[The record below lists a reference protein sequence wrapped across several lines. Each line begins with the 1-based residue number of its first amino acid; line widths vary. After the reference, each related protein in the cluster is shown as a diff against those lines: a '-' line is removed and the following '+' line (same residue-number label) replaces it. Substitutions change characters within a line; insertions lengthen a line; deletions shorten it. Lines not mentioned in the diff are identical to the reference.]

1 MLTPKDLRNHEFQAS
16 GRSGYLAADV
26 DEYLDEVYASYDQM
40 FRENAEIVRKLQVL
54 ADRLAQYKDDEENI
68 RNALVEAQR
77 MKNSIIV
84 EAQQK
89 AQGQL
94 SETEEKIRAAR
105 ESVDAQSGEILDKAR
120 VEAEEILKDA
130 RAEAQ
135 EIIDRANHKAT
146 DLLDTANAIYEE
158 KVGSVAEEAA
168 KEEAYLDKIKTE
180 SVRIRKQLSD
190 TYQMQMELLS
200 FAPDFS
206 NEVKESVGEPE
217 AEAEEETFASG
228 EEVLGERNYKETKER
243 LEEQQDLPAAPVVP
257 TVEEMPEELPAEEP
271 EPEPV
276 EEPEPEPVEEPEPE
290 SEPEQESLFDL
301 DDVEVDDDDDDDGF
315 GDIDKYL
322 AGSTVED
329 VNDGNKYF
337 K

>member
-1 MLTPKDLRNHEFQAS
+1 MKMLTPKDLRNHEFQMS
-16 GRSGYLAADV
+16 GRNGYLAADV
-26 DEYLDEVYASYDQM
+26 DEYMDEVYSSYDQM

-54 ADRLAQYKDDEENI
+54 ADRLAKYKDDEENI

-120 VEAEEILKDA
+120 VEADEILKDA
-130 RAEAQ
+130 RAEAA
-135 EIIDRANHKAT
+135 EIIERANNKAP

-168 KEEAYLDKIKTE
+168 KEEAYLEKVKVE
-180 SVRIRKQLSD
+180 SAKIRKQLSD

-200 FAPDFS
+200 FAPDFTS
-206 NEVKESVGEPE
+206 EVEHVEVPE
-217 AEAEEETFASG
+217 EVEEAPVEETFVTG
-228 EEVLGERNYKETKER
+228 EEVLGERAYQETQER
-243 LEEQQDLPAAPVVP
+243 LEAEAAAPV
-257 TVEEMPEELPAEEP
+257 AEEP
-271 EPEPV
+271 V
-276 EEPEPEPVEEPEPE
+276 IFPEPEAEPEVVETEPEEAPAEAPEEPAPA
-290 SEPEQESLFDL
+290 P
-301 DDVEVDDDDDDDGF
+301 VDEDDDDGF

-322 AGSTVED
+322 AGNGYED
-329 VNDGNKYF
+329 LNEGNKYF

>member
-1 MLTPKDLRNHEFQAS
+1 
-16 GRSGYLAADV
+16 
-26 DEYLDEVYASYDQM
+26 M

-54 ADRLAQYKDDEENI
+54 ADRLAKYKDDEENI

-120 VEAEEILKDA
+120 VEADEILKDA
-130 RAEAQ
+130 RAEAA
-135 EIIDRANHKAT
+135 EIIERANKKAT
-146 DLLDTANAIYEE
+146 DLLATADAIYEE

-168 KEEAYLDKIKTE
+168 KQEAYLEKVKVE
-180 SVRIRKQLSD
+180 SAKIRKQLSD

-200 FAPDFS
+200 FAPDFTS
-206 NEVKESVGEPE
+206 EVEHVELPEDVEKTPVEESFV
-217 AEAEEETFASG
+217 TG
-228 EEVLGERNYKETKER
+228 EEVLGERKYQETQER
-243 LEEQQDLPAAPVVP
+243 LEAEAKA
-257 TVEEMPEELPAEEP
+257 PEEEAEPEVIEEPEEEHAAKPAEEP
-271 EPEPV
+271 APAPVV
-276 EEPEPEPVEEPEPE
+276 EEE
-290 SEPEQESLFDL
+290 
-301 DDVEVDDDDDDDGF
+301 DDDGF

-322 AGSTVED
+322 AGNSYED
-329 VNDGNKYF
+329 LNDGNKYF

>member
-1 MLTPKDLRNHEFQAS
+1 MLTPKDLHDHEFQAT
-16 GRSGYLAADV
+16 GRNGYLAADV
-26 DEYLDEVYASYDQM
+26 DDYLDEVYNSYDQM
-40 FRENAEIVRKLQVL
+40 FRENADIVRKLQVL
-54 ADRLAQYKDDEENI
+54 ADRLAKYKEDEENI

-120 VEAEEILKDA
+120 VEAEDILKDA
-130 RAEAQ
+130 RAEAA
-135 EIIDRANHKAT
+135 EIIDRANRKAT
-146 DLLDTANAIYEE
+146 DLLDTANSIYEE

-168 KEEAYLDKIKTE
+168 KEEAYLNKIKAE
-180 SVRIRKQLSD
+180 SARVRKQLSD

-200 FAPDFS
+200 FAPDFTA
-206 NEVKESVGEPE
+206 EVSETE
-217 AEAEEETFASG
+217 APEEEPPVEVPEEEPVLEESFVSG
-228 EEVLGERNYKETKER
+228 EEVLGERAYQETRER
-243 LEEQQDLPAAPVVP
+243 LEAEAAQEEEPVAAPEPV
-257 TVEEMPEELPAEEP
+257 AEP
-271 EPEPV
+271 EPLSEPV
-276 EEPEPEPVEEPEPE
+276 IPEEE
-290 SEPEQESLFDL
+290 
-301 DDVEVDDDDDDDGF
+301 DDDGF

-322 AGSTVED
+322 AGNTVED

>member
-1 MLTPKDLRNHEFQAS
+1 MLTPKDLRNHEFQMS
-16 GRSGYLAADV
+16 GRNGYLAADV
-26 DEYLDEVYASYDQM
+26 DDYMDEVYSSYDQM

-54 ADRLAQYKDDEENI
+54 ADRLAKYKDDEENI

-120 VEAEEILKDA
+120 VEADEILKDA
-130 RAEAQ
+130 RAEAA
-135 EIIDRANHKAT
+135 EIIERANKKAT
-146 DLLDTANAIYEE
+146 DLLATADAIYEE

-168 KEEAYLDKIKTE
+168 KEEAYLEKIKVE
-180 SVRIRKQLSD
+180 SAKIRKQLSD

-200 FAPDFS
+200 FAPDFTA
-206 NEVKESVGEPE
+206 EVEHVELPE
-217 AEAEEETFASG
+217 EVEEAPVEETFVTG
-228 EEVLGERNYKETKER
+228 EEVLGERNYQETKER
-243 LEEQQDLPAAPVVP
+243 MEEAAPVAEEPVIYP
-257 TVEEMPEELPAEEP
+257 EPEEEPEVVEEAPAEEA
-271 EPEPV
+271 PV
-276 EEPEPEPVEEPEPE
+276 EEPAPEPVKV
-290 SEPEQESLFDL
+290 
-301 DDVEVDDDDDDDGF
+301 VEDDDDGF

-322 AGSTVED
+322 AGNSYED
-329 VNDGNKYF
+329 LNDGNKYF

>member
-1 MLTPKDLRNHEFQAS
+1 MLTPKDLRNHEFQVS
-16 GRSGYLAADV
+16 GRNGYLAADV
-26 DEYLDEVYASYDQM
+26 DDYLDEVYTSYDQM

-54 ADRLAQYKDDEENI
+54 ADRLAKYKDDEENI

-130 RAEAQ
+130 RAEAA
-135 EIIDRANHKAT
+135 EIVERANKKAT
-146 DLLDTANAIYEE
+146 DLLDTANSIYEE

-168 KEEAYLDKIKTE
+168 KEEAYLQRVKEE
-180 SVRIRKQLSD
+180 SARVRKQLSD

-200 FAPDFS
+200 FAPDFTA
-206 NEVKESVGEPE
+206 EVATEAPE
-217 AEAEEETFASG
+217 EEEAPVEETFVSG
-228 EEVLGERNYKETKER
+228 EEVLGERAYQETQER
-243 LEEQQDLPAAPVVP
+243 MEEAAPVVDDTP
-257 TVEEMPEELPAEEP
+257 VIEEAPEFDEAPAVEEVPEPAEEP
-271 EPEPV
+271 EEAPE
-276 EEPEPEPVEEPEPE
+276 EEPKEAPAEEPA
-290 SEPEQESLFDL
+290 QKTLF
-301 DDVEVDDDDDDDGF
+301 DDDDDDGF

-322 AGSTVED
+322 AGSTIED
-329 VNDGNKYF
+329 VNEGNKYF

>member
-1 MLTPKDLRNHEFQAS
+1 MLTPKDLRDHEFQLS
-16 GRSGYLAADV
+16 GRTGYLATDV
-26 DEYLDEVYASYDQM
+26 DDYMDEVYASYDQM

-54 ADRLAQYKDDEENI
+54 ADRLAQYKEDEENI

-105 ESVDAQSGEILDKAR
+105 ESVDAQAEEILDKAR
-120 VEAEEILKDA
+120 LEAEDILKDA
-130 RAEAQ
+130 RAEAA
-135 EIIDRANHKAT
+135 EIVDRANHKAT

-158 KVGSVAEEAA
+158 KVGSVAEESA
-168 KEEAYLDKIKTE
+168 KEEAYLVKIKQE
-180 SVRIRKQLSD
+180 SARVRKQLTD

-206 NEVKESVGEPE
+206 SEFTADE
-217 AEAEEETFASG
+217 AEDVETDLPQVEEAFTPG
-228 EEVLGERNYKETKER
+228 EEVLGEKAYRSAQEL
-243 LEEQQDLPAAPVVP
+243 LEEQEAAEEEVSVEAETEAEAEDAAEAPAAV
-257 TVEEMPEELPAEEP
+257 PAEEP
-271 EPEPV
+271 EPEI
-276 EEPEPEPVEEPEPE
+276 
-290 SEPEQESLFDL
+290 
-301 DDVEVDDDDDDDGF
+301 DDDDDDGF

-322 AGSTVED
+322 AGNYAED
-329 VNDGNKYF
+329 TNDGNKYF

>member
-89 AQGQL
+89 VQGQL

-206 NEVKESVGEPE
+206 ADIKEPTEAPEPE
-217 AEAEEETFASG
+217 EEEAFATG

-243 LEEQQDLPAAPVVP
+243 LEEQQDAPA
-257 TVEEMPEELPAEEP
+257 
-271 EPEPV
+271 
-276 EEPEPEPVEEPEPE
+276 
-290 SEPEQESLFDL
+290 
-301 DDVEVDDDDDDDGF
+301 
-315 GDIDKYL
+315 
-322 AGSTVED
+322 
-329 VNDGNKYF
+329 
-337 K
+337 

>member
-1 MLTPKDLRNHEFQAS
+1 MLTPKDLRNHEFETS
-16 GRSGYLAADV
+16 GRNGYLAADV
-26 DEYLDEVYASYDQM
+26 DDYMDEVYASYDQM

-94 SETEEKIRAAR
+94 TETEEKIRAAR
-105 ESVDAQSGEILDKAR
+105 ESVDAQSDEILDKAR
-120 VEAEEILKDA
+120 VEAEDILKDA
-130 RAEAQ
+130 RAEAAAIV
-135 EIIDRANHKAT
+135 ERANKKAT

-158 KVGSVAEEAA
+158 KVGSVADEAA
-168 KEEAYLDKIKTE
+168 KEEAYLLRVKQE
-180 SVRIRKQLSD
+180 SAKVRKQLSD

-206 NEVKESVGEPE
+206 ADLPSEAPVEVEE
-217 AEAEEETFASG
+217 EEETTPETFATG
-228 EEVLGERNYKETKER
+228 EDVLGEKAYQETKEL
-243 LEEQQDLPAAPVVP
+243 LEEQTL
-257 TVEEMPEELPAEEP
+257 EEEEALEE
-271 EPEPV
+271 EV
-276 EEPEPEPVEEPEPE
+276 ASTEE
-290 SEPEQESLFDL
+290 
-301 DDVEVDDDDDDDGF
+301 DDDGF

-322 AGSTVED
+322 AGNNPED
-329 VNDGNKYF
+329 LNDGNKYF

>member
-26 DEYLDEVYASYDQM
+26 DDYMEEVYASYDQM

-54 ADRLAQYKDDEENI
+54 ADRLAKYKDDEENI

-120 VEAEEILKDA
+120 VEADEILKDA
-130 RAEAQ
+130 RTEAEA
-135 EIIDRANHKAT
+135 IIERANKKAT
-146 DLLDTANAIYEE
+146 DLLDTANALYEE
-158 KVGSVAEEAA
+158 KVGSVAEESK
-168 KEEAYLDKIKTE
+168 KEEAYLLKVKQE
-180 SVRIRKQLSD
+180 SARVRKQLSD

-206 NEVKESVGEPE
+206 AELNETE
-217 AEAEEETFASG
+217 APAEEEAPVEETFTTG
-228 EEVLGERNYKETKER
+228 EEVLGERAYKETRER
-243 LEEQQDLPAAPVVP
+243 LEEQETA
-257 TVEEMPEELPAEEP
+257 
-271 EPEPV
+271 PV
-276 EEPEPEPVEEPEPE
+276 EEPEPELPVLTEEPVETPAPEPEEPEI
-290 SEPEQESLFDL
+290 L
-301 DDVEVDDDDDDDGF
+301 DDDDDDGF

-322 AGSTVED
+322 AGGSAEEI
-329 VNDGNKYF
+329 NDGNKYF

>member
-1 MLTPKDLRNHEFQAS
+1 MKMLTPKDLRNHQFQMS
-16 GRSGYLAADV
+16 GRNGYLAADV
-26 DEYLDEVYASYDQM
+26 DDYMDEVYNSYDQM

-54 ADRLAQYKDDEENI
+54 ADRLAKYKDDEENI

-120 VEAEEILKDA
+120 VEADEILKDA
-130 RAEAQ
+130 RAEAA
-135 EIIDRANHKAT
+135 EIIERANKKAT
-146 DLLDTANAIYEE
+146 DLLATADAIYEE

-168 KEEAYLDKIKTE
+168 KQEAYLEKVKVE
-180 SVRIRKQLSD
+180 SAKIRKQLSD

-200 FAPDFS
+200 FAPDFTS
-206 NEVKESVGEPE
+206 EVEHVELPE
-217 AEAEEETFASG
+217 EAEEAPVEETFVTG
-228 EEVLGERNYKETKER
+228 EEVLGERNYQETQER
-243 LEEQQDLPAAPVVP
+243 LEAEAKAPVEEVPVIFAAPEEEAEPEVIEEPEEEPAAEPVAEPAPAPVV
-257 TVEEMPEELPAEEP
+257 EE
-271 EPEPV
+271 
-276 EEPEPEPVEEPEPE
+276 
-290 SEPEQESLFDL
+290 
-301 DDVEVDDDDDDDGF
+301 DDDDGF

-322 AGSTVED
+322 AGNSYED
-329 VNDGNKYF
+329 LNDGNKYF

>member
-1 MLTPKDLRNHEFQAS
+1 MLTPKDLRNHEFQAA
-16 GRSGYLAADV
+16 GRNGYLATDV
-26 DEYLDEVYASYDQM
+26 DDFMDEVFTSYDQM

-54 ADRLAQYKDDEENI
+54 ADRLAKYKDDEENI

-120 VEAEEILKDA
+120 VEADDILKDA
-130 RAEAQ
+130 RTEAEA
-135 EIIDRANHKAT
+135 IIERANKKAT

-168 KEEAYLDKIKTE
+168 KEEAYLERVKLE
-180 SVRIRKQLSD
+180 SARVRKQLSD

-206 NEVKESVGEPE
+206 AALEQHE
-217 AEAEEETFASG
+217 AEAEADEAPEEATFTSG
-228 EEVLGERNYKETKER
+228 EEVLGERAYRETKER
-243 LEEQQDLPAAPVVP
+243 LEEPKAKEPAAPVIPEV
-257 TVEEMPEELPAEEP
+257 PEELPEEAP
-271 EPEPV
+271 EEEAAVV
-276 EEPEPEPVEEPEPE
+276 EEPAEEEPAVEEPVIAEE
-290 SEPEQESLFDL
+290 E
-301 DDVEVDDDDDDDGF
+301 DDDGF

-322 AGSTVED
+322 AGNSYED
-329 VNDGNKYF
+329 LNDGNKYF

>member
-105 ESVDAQSGEILDKAR
+105 ETVDAQSGEILDKAR

-168 KEEAYLDKIKTE
+168 KEEAYLEKIKTE
-180 SVRIRKQLSD
+180 SVRVRKQLSD

-200 FAPDFS
+200 FAPDFT
-206 NEVKESVGEPE
+206 NEVKETVVEPE
-217 AEAEEETFASG
+217 PEEEASFATG

-243 LEEQQDLPAAPVVP
+243 LEEQEDLPEEPAVP
-257 TVEEMPEELPAEEP
+257 AVEEMPEELPEELPEEEPLPEP
-271 EPEPV
+271 EPEPS
-276 EEPEPEPVEEPEPE
+276 EEPEP
-290 SEPEQESLFDL
+290 EPEQESLFDL
-301 DDVEVDDDDDDDGF
+301 DEDDDDDDGF

>member
-1 MLTPKDLRNHEFQAS
+1 MLTPKDLRDHEFQAT
-16 GRSGYLAADV
+16 GRNGYLAADV
-26 DEYLDEVYASYDQM
+26 DDYLDEVYNSYDQM
-40 FRENAEIVRKLQVL
+40 FRENADIVRKLQVL
-54 ADRLAQYKDDEENI
+54 ADRLAKYKEDEENI

-120 VEAEEILKDA
+120 VEADEILKDA
-130 RAEAQ
+130 RAEAA
-135 EIIDRANHKAT
+135 EIIDRANRKAT

-168 KEEAYLDKIKTE
+168 KEEAYLNKIKSE
-180 SVRIRKQLSD
+180 SARVRKQLSD

-200 FAPDFS
+200 FAPDFTA
-206 NEVKESVGEPE
+206 EVGETEAPE
-217 AEAEEETFASG
+217 EAEEVITEAAVEEPVEETFVSG
-228 EEVLGERNYKETKER
+228 EEVLGEKAYQATQER
-243 LEEQQDLPAAPVVP
+243 LEAEAAA
-257 TVEEMPEELPAEEP
+257 EEAAAPAEEP
-271 EPEPV
+271 EPV
-276 EEPEPEPVEEPEPE
+276 AEPEPVPEPVIIE
-290 SEPEQESLFDL
+290 EE
-301 DDVEVDDDDDDDGF
+301 DDDGF

-322 AGSTVED
+322 AGNTVED

>member
-1 MLTPKDLRNHEFQAS
+1 MLTPKDLRNHEFQAA
-16 GRSGYLAADV
+16 GRNGYLAADV
-26 DEYLDEVYASYDQM
+26 DDYMDEVYNSYDQM

-54 ADRLAQYKDDEENI
+54 ADRLAKYKDDEENI

-120 VEAEEILKDA
+120 VEADDILKDA
-130 RAEAQ
+130 RAEAEQ
-135 EIIDRANHKAT
+135 IIERANKKAT

-158 KVGSVAEEAA
+158 KVGSVAEEAE
-168 KEEAYLDKIKTE
+168 KEEAYLEKIKLE
-180 SVRIRKQLSD
+180 SARVRKQLTD

-206 NEVKESVGEPE
+206 AMLEEHEAAAAEEPE
-217 AEAEEETFASG
+217 EEEAFASG
-228 EEVLGERNYKETKER
+228 EEVLGERAYRETKER
-243 LEEQQDLPAAPVVP
+243 LEEAAEAPAEPAVP
-257 TVEEMPEELPAEEP
+257 EVPEVPEELPSEEPEIVPEEEP
-271 EPEPV
+271 EPVPETPA
-276 EEPEPEPVEEPEPE
+276 EPEEE
-290 SEPEQESLFDL
+290 
-301 DDVEVDDDDDDDGF
+301 DDDGF

-322 AGSTVED
+322 AGNLLDDT
-329 VNDGNKYF
+329 NDGNKYF

>member
-1 MLTPKDLRNHEFQAS
+1 MKMLTPKDLRNHEFQMS
-16 GRSGYLAADV
+16 GRNGYLAADV
-26 DEYLDEVYASYDQM
+26 DDYMDEVYSSYDQM

-54 ADRLAQYKDDEENI
+54 ADRLAKYKDDEENI

-120 VEAEEILKDA
+120 VEADEILKDA
-130 RAEAQ
+130 RAEAA
-135 EIIDRANHKAT
+135 EIIDRANKKAT
-146 DLLDTANAIYEE
+146 DLLATADAIYEE

-168 KEEAYLDKIKTE
+168 KQEAYLEKVKVE
-180 SVRIRKQLSD
+180 SAKIRKQLSD

-200 FAPDFS
+200 FAPDFTA
-206 NEVKESVGEPE
+206 EVEHVELPE
-217 AEAEEETFASG
+217 ETEEAPVEETFVTG
-228 EEVLGERNYKETKER
+228 EEVLGERNYQETKER
-243 LEEQQDLPAAPVVP
+243 LEEAAPVVDEP
-257 TVEEMPEELPAEEP
+257 VAYPEPEAEPEVIEEAPAEEA
-271 EPEPV
+271 PV
-276 EEPEPEPVEEPEPE
+276 EEPAPEPVKV
-290 SEPEQESLFDL
+290 
-301 DDVEVDDDDDDDGF
+301 VEDDDGF

-322 AGSTVED
+322 AGNSYED
-329 VNDGNKYF
+329 LNDGNKYF

>member
-105 ESVDAQSGEILDKAR
+105 ETVDAQSGEILDKAR

-168 KEEAYLDKIKTE
+168 KEEAYLEKIKTE
-180 SVRIRKQLSD
+180 SVRVRKQLSD

-200 FAPDFS
+200 FAPDFT
-206 NEVKESVGEPE
+206 NEVKETVEEPE
-217 AEAEEETFASG
+217 PEEEETFATG

-243 LEEQQDLPAAPVVP
+243 LEEQQELPQESAVP
-257 TVEEMPEELPAEEP
+257 AVEEMPEELQEELPEEEPLPEP
-271 EPEPV
+271 EPEPA
-276 EEPEPEPVEEPEPE
+276 EEPAP
-290 SEPEQESLFDL
+290 EPEQESLFDL
-301 DDVEVDDDDDDDGF
+301 DEDDDDDDGF

>member
-1 MLTPKDLRNHEFQAS
+1 MLTPKDLRNHEFQAA
-16 GRSGYLAADV
+16 GRNGYLAADV
-26 DEYLDEVYASYDQM
+26 DEYMDEVYNSYDQM

-54 ADRLAQYKDDEENI
+54 ADRLAKYKDDEENI

-105 ESVDAQSGEILDKAR
+105 ETVDAQSGEILDKAR
-120 VEAEEILKDA
+120 VEADDILKDA
-130 RAEAQ
+130 RAEAA
-135 EIIDRANHKAT
+135 EIIERANKKAT

-168 KEEAYLDKIKTE
+168 KEEAYLDKVKLE
-180 SVRIRKQLSD
+180 SARIRKQLTD

-206 NEVKESVGEPE
+206 AALEEHEAAQTEEP
-217 AEAEEETFASG
+217 AEDETFASG
-228 EEVLGERNYKETKER
+228 EEVLGERAYRETKER
-243 LEEQQDLPAAPVVP
+243 LEESMETEEAPAVP
-257 TVEEMPEELPAEEP
+257 EVPEVPEELPEEEPEIVPAEEP
-271 EPEPV
+271 EPVPEEPV
-276 EEPEPEPVEEPEPE
+276 LPEEEE
-290 SEPEQESLFDL
+290 
-301 DDVEVDDDDDDDGF
+301 DDDGF

-322 AGSTVED
+322 AGNLLDDT
-329 VNDGNKYF
+329 NDGNKYF

>member
-1 MLTPKDLRNHEFQAS
+1 MLTPKDLRNHEFQMS
-16 GRSGYLAADV
+16 GRNGYLAADV
-26 DEYLDEVYASYDQM
+26 DEYMDEVYSSYDQM

-54 ADRLAQYKDDEENI
+54 ADRLAKYKDDEENI

-120 VEAEEILKDA
+120 VEADEILKDA
-130 RAEAQ
+130 RAEAA
-135 EIIDRANHKAT
+135 EIIERANKKAT

-168 KEEAYLDKIKTE
+168 KEEAYLEKVKVE
-180 SVRIRKQLSD
+180 SAKIRKQLSD

-200 FAPDFS
+200 FAPDFTS
-206 NEVKESVGEPE
+206 EVEHVEVPE
-217 AEAEEETFASG
+217 EAEEAPVEETFVTG
-228 EEVLGERNYKETKER
+228 EEVLGERAYQETQER
-243 LEEQQDLPAAPVVP
+243 LEAEAATPA
-257 TVEEMPEELPAEEP
+257 AEEP
-271 EPEPV
+271 VVFPEPD
-276 EEPEPEPVEEPEPE
+276 PEPEVVETEPEEAPEEPAPA
-290 SEPEQESLFDL
+290 PA
-301 DDVEVDDDDDDDGF
+301 DDDDDDGF

-322 AGSTVED
+322 AGNSYED
-329 VNDGNKYF
+329 INEGNKYF

>member
-1 MLTPKDLRNHEFQAS
+1 MLTPQDLRDHEFQLS
-16 GRSGYLAADV
+16 GRNGYLAADV
-26 DEYLDEVYASYDQM
+26 DIYMDEVYASYDQM

-54 ADRLAQYKDDEENI
+54 ADRLAQYKEDEENI

-105 ESVDAQSGEILDKAR
+105 ETVDAQANEILDKAR

-130 RAEAQ
+130 RAEAA
-135 EIIDRANHKAT
+135 EIIDRTNRKAT
-146 DLLDTANAIYEE
+146 DLLDTANALYDE
-158 KVGSVAEEAA
+158 KVGSVADEAA
-168 KEEAYLDKIKTE
+168 KQEAYLEKIKAE
-180 SVRIRKQLSD
+180 SATIRKQLFD

-200 FAPDFS
+200 FAPDFTAEFEEEELPE
-206 NEVKESVGEPE
+206 EVEETPV
-217 AEAEEETFASG
+217 EETFVTG
-228 EEVLGERNYKETKER
+228 EEVLGERAYQEAQER
-243 LEEQQDLPAAPVVP
+243 LKDTA
-257 TVEEMPEELPAEEP
+257 
-271 EPEPV
+271 PV
-276 EEPEPEPVEEPEPE
+276 EEPVIV
-290 SEPEQESLFDL
+290 PEQEVEPEVLKEPEAP
-301 DDVEVDDDDDDDGF
+301 VEVASFDDDDDDDGF

-322 AGSTVED
+322 AGNDYEEVG
-329 VNDGNKYF
+329 DGNKYF

>member
-1 MLTPKDLRNHEFQAS
+1 MLTPKDLRTHEFQS
-16 GRSGYLAADV
+16 TGRNGYLATDV
-26 DEYLDEVYASYDQM
+26 DDYLDEVYTSYDQM
-40 FRENAEIVRKLQVL
+40 FRENADIVRKLQVL
-54 ADRLAQYKDDEENI
+54 ADRLAKYKEDEENI

-105 ESVDAQSGEILDKAR
+105 ESVDAQSGEILDKAK

-130 RAEAQ
+130 RAEAAA
-135 EIIDRANHKAT
+135 IIDRANKKAT
-146 DLLDTANAIYEE
+146 DLLDTANSIYEE

-168 KEEAYLDKIKTE
+168 KEEAYLNKIKAE
-180 SVRIRKQLSD
+180 STKVRKQLTD

-200 FAPDFS
+200 FAPDFTA
-206 NEVKESVGEPE
+206 EVSEVEVPEELAEEPVVE
-217 AEAEEETFASG
+217 EIPEEETFVSG
-228 EEVLGERNYKETKER
+228 EEVLGERAYQETQER
-243 LEEQQDLPAAPVVP
+243 LEAEAAAEVVS
-257 TVEEMPEELPAEEP
+257 
-271 EPEPV
+271 V
-276 EEPEPEPVEEPEPE
+276 EEPEPVAEPEPVP
-290 SEPEQESLFDL
+290 EPVVTEE
-301 DDVEVDDDDDDDGF
+301 EDDDGF

-322 AGSTVED
+322 AGNTVED

>member
-1 MLTPKDLRNHEFQAS
+1 MLTPKDLRNHEFQMS
-16 GRSGYLAADV
+16 GRNGYLAADV
-26 DEYLDEVYASYDQM
+26 DEYMDEVYSSYDQM

-54 ADRLAQYKDDEENI
+54 ADRLAKYKDDEENI

-120 VEAEEILKDA
+120 VEADEILKDA
-130 RAEAQ
+130 RAEAA
-135 EIIDRANHKAT
+135 EIIERANKKAT

-168 KEEAYLDKIKTE
+168 KEEAYLEKVKVE
-180 SVRIRKQLSD
+180 SAKIRKQLSD

-200 FAPDFS
+200 FAPDFTS
-206 NEVKESVGEPE
+206 EVEHVEVPE
-217 AEAEEETFASG
+217 EVEEAPVEEQPVEEAALAEEATVA
-228 EEVLGERNYKETKER
+228 EE
-243 LEEQQDLPAAPVVP
+243 AAPV
-257 TVEEMPEELPAEEP
+257 EEQAAEETSAPVANTLVYTGEAQPLISAKGAWLYSLDGEAFSTELPTAVNAGEYTVFYKGTAEDEARILVVIIAKA
-271 EPEPV
+271 EVEFTAPV
-276 EEPEPEPVEEPEPE
+276 AAAGEE
-290 SEPEQESLFDL
+290 
-301 DDVEVDDDDDDDGF
+301 
-315 GDIDKYL
+315 
-322 AGSTVED
+322 
-329 VNDGNKYF
+329 
-337 K
+337 

>member
-1 MLTPKDLRNHEFQAS
+1 MKMLTPKDLRNHEFQMS
-16 GRSGYLAADV
+16 GRNGYLAADV
-26 DEYLDEVYASYDQM
+26 DDYMDEVYSSYDQM

-54 ADRLAQYKDDEENI
+54 ADRLAKYKDDEENI

-120 VEAEEILKDA
+120 VEADEILKDA
-130 RAEAQ
+130 RAEAA
-135 EIIDRANHKAT
+135 EIIDRANKKAT
-146 DLLDTANAIYEE
+146 DLLSTADAIYEE

-168 KEEAYLDKIKTE
+168 KQEAYLEKVKVE
-180 SVRIRKQLSD
+180 SAKIRKQLSD

-200 FAPDFS
+200 FAPDFTA
-206 NEVKESVGEPE
+206 EVEHVELTEETEE
-217 AEAEEETFASG
+217 APVEETFVTG
-228 EEVLGERNYKETKER
+228 EEVLGERNYQETKER
-243 LEEQQDLPAAPVVP
+243 LEEAAPVVDEP
-257 TVEEMPEELPAEEP
+257 VAYPEPEAEPEVIEEAPAEEA
-271 EPEPV
+271 PV
-276 EEPEPEPVEEPEPE
+276 EEPAPEPVKV
-290 SEPEQESLFDL
+290 
-301 DDVEVDDDDDDDGF
+301 VEDDDDGF

-322 AGSTVED
+322 AGNSYED
-329 VNDGNKYF
+329 LNDGNKYF

>member
-1 MLTPKDLRNHEFQAS
+1 MLTPKDLRDHEFQLS
-16 GRSGYLAADV
+16 GRNGYLSADV
-26 DEYLDEVYASYDQM
+26 DDYLDEVYESYNQM
-40 FRENAEIVRKLQVL
+40 FTENAEIVRKMQVL
-54 ADRLAQYKDDEENI
+54 ADRLAKYKDDEENI

-105 ESVDAQSGEILDKAR
+105 ESVDAQAEEILDKAR
-120 VEAEEILKDA
+120 VEAEEVLKDA
-130 RAEAQ
+130 RAEAAA
-135 EIIDRANHKAT
+135 IVDRANRKAT

-168 KEEAYLDKIKTE
+168 KEEAYLKKIKVE
-180 SVRIRKQLSD
+180 SAKVRKQLSD

-206 NEVKESVGEPE
+206 AELPVTEVPE
-217 AEAEEETFASG
+217 EASEEETPVEETFVSS
-228 EEVLGERNYKETKER
+228 EEVLGERAYQLT
-243 LEEQQDLPAAPVVP
+243 LEQEEVPV
-257 TVEEMPEELPAEEP
+257 EELPDDVPVIIEADDEETAAPEAETPAEE
-271 EPEPV
+271 
-276 EEPEPEPVEEPEPE
+276 
-290 SEPEQESLFDL
+290 
-301 DDVEVDDDDDDDGF
+301 DDDGF

-329 VNDGNKYF
+329 IHDGNKYF

>member
-1 MLTPKDLRNHEFQAS
+1 MLTPKDLRNHEFQAA
-16 GRSGYLAADV
+16 GRNGYLAADV
-26 DEYLDEVYASYDQM
+26 DEYMDEVYNSYDQM

-54 ADRLAQYKDDEENI
+54 ADRLAKYKDDEENI

-105 ESVDAQSGEILDKAR
+105 ETVDAQSGEILDKAR
-120 VEAEEILKDA
+120 VEADDILKDA
-130 RAEAQ
+130 RAEAA
-135 EIIDRANHKAT
+135 EIIERANKKAT

-168 KEEAYLDKIKTE
+168 KEEAYLDKVKLE
-180 SVRIRKQLSD
+180 SARIRKQLTD

-206 NEVKESVGEPE
+206 AALEEHEAAQAEEEP
-217 AEAEEETFASG
+217 AEEETFASG
-228 EEVLGERNYKETKER
+228 EEVLGERAYRETKER
-243 LEEQQDLPAAPVVP
+243 LEESQETEEAPAVP
-257 TVEEMPEELPAEEP
+257 EVPEVPEELPEEEPEIVPAEEP
-271 EPEPV
+271 EPVP
-276 EEPEPEPVEEPEPE
+276 EEPALPEEEE
-290 SEPEQESLFDL
+290 
-301 DDVEVDDDDDDDGF
+301 DDDGF

-322 AGSTVED
+322 AGNLLDDT
-329 VNDGNKYF
+329 NDGNKYF

>member
-1 MLTPKDLRNHEFQAS
+1 MLTPKDLRNHEFQMS
-16 GRSGYLAADV
+16 GRNGYLAADV
-26 DEYLDEVYASYDQM
+26 DEYMDEVYSSYDQM

-54 ADRLAQYKDDEENI
+54 ADRLAKYKDDEENI

-120 VEAEEILKDA
+120 VEADEILKDA
-130 RAEAQ
+130 RAEAA
-135 EIIDRANHKAT
+135 EIIERANKKAT

-168 KEEAYLDKIKTE
+168 KQEAYLEKVKVE
-180 SVRIRKQLSD
+180 SAKIRKQLSD

-200 FAPDFS
+200 FAPDFTS
-206 NEVKESVGEPE
+206 EVEHVEVPE
-217 AEAEEETFASG
+217 EAEEVPVEESFVSG
-228 EEVLGERNYKETKER
+228 EEVLGERAYQETQER
-243 LEEQQDLPAAPVVP
+243 LEAEGSVPVEEAPVVF
-257 TVEEMPEELPAEEP
+257 P
-271 EPEPV
+271 EPEA
-276 EEPEPEPVEEPEPE
+276 EPEVAEAEPAEAPAEAPAKPEPATV
-290 SEPEQESLFDL
+290 
-301 DDVEVDDDDDDDGF
+301 DDDDDGF

-322 AGSTVED
+322 AGNGYED
-329 VNDGNKYF
+329 INEGNKYF